1 MNTSHPSELTDS
13 APTITRDFTATTF
26 VIHEDRTLL
35 LHHRKLGMWLPPG
48 GHIDPHELP
57 DQAALREVR
66 EESGLEVALLAQGD
80 MLGHVRVLPQP
91 YCVLLEDISPGHQ
104 HIDLIYF
111 ARVSGG
117 ALAPAEREARAARWY
132 TWEELASPEIAE
144 DIRELGR
151 RAIESYREAGDQRR
165 ETGDSVRATSY
176 DL

>member
-1 MNTSHPSELTDS
+1 MNHSDQVEHTQA
-13 APTITRDFTATTF
+13 APIPTRDFTATTF
-26 VIHEDRTLL
+26 VVHEDRTLL
-35 LHHRKLGMWLPPG
+35 LHHRKLAMWLPPG

-66 EESGLEVALLAQGD
+66 EESGLEVELLTRGS
-80 MLGHVRVLPQP
+80 MLGHVQVLPQP

-117 ALAPAEREARAARWY
+117 ALAHAEREARGARWY
-132 TWEELASPEIAE
+132 SWEDLADPDIAE

-151 RAIESYREAGDQRR
+151 RAIECYR
-165 ETGDSVRATSY
+165 
-176 DL
+176 

>member
-1 MNTSHPSELTDS
+1 MNNSDRFEHTDTT
-13 APTITRDFTATTF
+13 PTLTRDFTATTF
-26 VIHEDRTLL
+26 VVHNDRTLL
-35 LHHRKLGMWLPPG
+35 LHHRKLAMWLPPG

-66 EESGLEVALLAQGD
+66 EESGLEVELLARGF
-80 MLGHVRVLPQP
+80 MLGHVQVLPQP

-117 ALAPAEREARAARWY
+117 ALAHAEREARAARWY
-132 TWEELASPEIAE
+132 SWEDLAGPEIAE

-151 RAIESYREAGDQRR
+151 RAIESYRRPGDR
-165 ETGDSVRATSY
+165 
-176 DL
+176 

>member
-1 MNTSHPSELTDS
+1 MNHSDQLGQTET
-13 APTITRDFTATTF
+13 AITRDFTATTF
-26 VIHEDRTLL
+26 VVHEDRTLL
-35 LHHRKLGMWLPPG
+35 LHHRKLAMWLPPG

-66 EESGLEVALLAQGD
+66 EESGLEVELLAPGA

-117 ALAPAEREARAARWY
+117 VLAYAEREARAARWY
-132 TWEELASPEIAE
+132 SWEDLADPEIAE
-144 DIRELGR
+144 VIRELGR
-151 RAIESYREAGDQRR
+151 KAIESYR
-165 ETGDSVRATSY
+165 V
-176 DL
+176 